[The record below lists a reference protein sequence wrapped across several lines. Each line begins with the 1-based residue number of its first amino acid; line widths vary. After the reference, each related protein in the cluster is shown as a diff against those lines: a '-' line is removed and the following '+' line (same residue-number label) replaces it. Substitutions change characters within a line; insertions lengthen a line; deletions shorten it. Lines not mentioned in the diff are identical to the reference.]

1 MICMSKPILYC
12 QLMYLRTL
20 ETCVLKHMNLI
31 LQHFSAPGLI
41 WQAALKKTKIKL
53 DLLIDI
59 DVLLEEEYVTLFFD
73 MQKLITNT

>member
-1 MICMSKPILYC
+1 
-12 QLMYLRTL
+12 
-20 ETCVLKHMNLI
+20 MNLI

-73 MQKLITNT
+73 MQKLITNTWKIMMKIKNRVYTGI

>member
-1 MICMSKPILYC
+1 
-12 QLMYLRTL
+12 
-20 ETCVLKHMNLI
+20 MNLI

>member
-1 MICMSKPILYC
+1 
-12 QLMYLRTL
+12 
-20 ETCVLKHMNLI
+20 MNLI

-73 MQKLITNT
+73 MQKLITNTWKIMMKIKNRVYTGM

>member
-1 MICMSKPILYC
+1 
-12 QLMYLRTL
+12 
-20 ETCVLKHMNLI
+20 MNLI

-73 MQKLITNT
+73 LQKLITNTWKIMMKIKNRVYTGI